1 MIRLSTA
8 HAKMRMS
15 KYVDIIDATVA
26 IDIMRFVVEAEG
38 LGATAS
44 TKLDDRT
51 SEIVALESA
60 EEIQGMFNCCN
71 SRHKNSR
78 H

>member
-51 SEIVALESA
+51 SENVALESA
-60 EEIQGMFNCCN
+60 EEIQGMFKLLQF
-71 SRHKNSR
+71 ST
-78 H
+78 

>member
-51 SEIVALESA
+51 SENVALESA
-60 EEIQGMFNCCN
+60 EEIQGMF
-71 SRHKNSR
+71 
-78 H
+78 

>member
-15 KYVDIIDATVA
+15 KFVDIVDATVA

-44 TKLDDRT
+44 TKLDERT
-51 SEIVALESA
+51 SENIALEA
-60 EEIQGMFNCCN
+60 AGEIKGTLPPCEFLQFL
-71 SRHKNSR
+71 RY
-78 H
+78 

>member
-1 MIRLSTA
+1 
-8 HAKMRMS
+8 MRMS

-51 SEIVALESA
+51 SENVALESA
-60 EEIQGMFNCCN
+60 EEIQGMF
-71 SRHKNSR
+71 
-78 H
+78 

>member
-15 KYVDIIDATVA
+15 KSVDIVDATVA

-51 SEIVALESA
+51 SENIALEA
-60 EEIQGMFNCCN
+60 AGEIQGTLPPC
-71 SRHKNSR
+71 KYL
-78 H
+78 